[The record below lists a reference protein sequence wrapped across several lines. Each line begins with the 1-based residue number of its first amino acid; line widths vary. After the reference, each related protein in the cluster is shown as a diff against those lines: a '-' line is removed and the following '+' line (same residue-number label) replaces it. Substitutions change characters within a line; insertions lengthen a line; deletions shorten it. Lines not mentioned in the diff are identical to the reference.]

1 MVKIEF
7 GPSIIMIVSALY
19 VYSCQAVASDCA
31 DVYASATRNIK
42 TNERQASELLYF
54 FNKHCESNGE
64 ISSSATGVNFE
75 AVVKAIP
82 MKFGAENSS
91 AQQKLSEF
99 CKIGTSLNTQWE
111 NSSSYSST
119 VIVPSLVNFN
129 ECVALQNKGVRIT
142 HAIQEPTSVIITGDR
157 TDANLIYIDAATF
170 NNMTCFSASFSSN
183 GNNEPFDGGKKLK
196 VPNTGFNIS
205 CQRKEIIESGKK
217 IYPLASVAIGTS
229 EGSYTVVMPDEE
241 LYGYDVASA
250 NRARFN
256 ALMTEKNQLS
266 AELGDKIRNLQ
277 TRLDNVSVRPF
288 AFHVADGPTFS
299 NVPFAGDVNAVTP
312 YAASMCNPDGSVP
325 VLQVMTSLAG
335 GGHGIT
341 TYAGAC
347 LKK

>member
-1 MVKIEF
+1 MERSAFRAAVRMV
-7 GPSIIMIVSALY
+7 VSVLY
-19 VYSCQAVASDCA
+19 IYSCQAMASDCA

-42 TNERQASELLYF
+42 ANERQASELLYF

-64 ISSSATGVNFE
+64 ISSATTGVNFE

-82 MKFGAENSS
+82 MKFGAENST

-99 CKIGTSLNTQWE
+99 CKIGTSLSTQWE
-111 NSSSYSST
+111 NESSYSST

-142 HAIQEPTSVIITGDR
+142 HATQEPTSVMITGDR
-157 TDANLIYIDAATF
+157 TDANLIYIDAAAF
-170 NNMTCFSASFSSN
+170 NNMTCSSASFSSN
-183 GNNEPFDGGKKLK
+183 GSKEPFDGGKRLK
-196 VPNTGFNIS
+196 VPDTGFNIS
-205 CQRKEIIESGKK
+205 CQRKEIVESGKK
-217 IYPLASVAIGTS
+217 TYPLASVAIGTS

-241 LYGYDVASA
+241 FYGYDVASA
-250 NRARFN
+250 NRAKFT

-288 AFHVADGPTFS
+288 AFHVADGPTFN

-312 YAASMCNPDGSVP
+312 YAASVCNPDGSVP
-325 VLQVMTSLAG
+325 VLQVMTSFSG